1 LTLPP
6 LTGIKKTF
14 VLNWQRQSPAKL
26 LFSLCMMACEPWNTV
41 VSPDLSGGI
50 IALADLDEEDGSFL
64 RNRWASFI
72 FLLTLFE
79 CILYF
84 QATSFIYFGG
94 LDRRSIQIIV
104 TDFPL

>member
-1 LTLPP
+1 MVAP
-6 LTGIKKTF
+6 
-14 VLNWQRQSPAKL
+14 
-26 LFSLCMMACEPWNTV
+26 
-41 VSPDLSGGI
+41 
-50 IALADLDEEDGSFL
+50 
-64 RNRWASFI
+64 ASFI
-72 FLLTLFE
+72 FLLTLSE

>member
-1 LTLPP
+1 M
-6 LTGIKKTF
+6 KF
-14 VLNWQRQSPAKL
+14 
-26 LFSLCMMACEPWNTV
+26 
-41 VSPDLSGGI
+41 
-50 IALADLDEEDGSFL
+50 
-64 RNRWASFI
+64 WASFI

-94 LDRRSIQIIV
+94 LDRRSIQIIM

>member
-1 LTLPP
+1 
-6 LTGIKKTF
+6 
-14 VLNWQRQSPAKL
+14 
-26 LFSLCMMACEPWNTV
+26 MA
-41 VSPDLSGGI
+41 PDLSGGI
-50 IALADLDEEDGSFL
+50 IALADLDEENGSFL

-94 LDRRSIQIIV
+94 LDRRSIQIIM
-104 TDFPL
+104 TDFPLYKRGIKGDLKTGISYQYAD